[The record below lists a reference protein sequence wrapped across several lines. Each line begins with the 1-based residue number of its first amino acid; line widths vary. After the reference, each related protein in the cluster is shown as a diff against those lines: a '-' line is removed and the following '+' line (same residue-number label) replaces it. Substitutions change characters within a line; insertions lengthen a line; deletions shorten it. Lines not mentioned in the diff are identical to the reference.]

1 VKTAHEDLHS
11 EQGALRGEQGALRG
25 EHSGRSDNPVI
36 SASKVRASVTTD
48 DGVTYRT
55 AER

>member
-11 EQGALRGEQGALRG
+11 EQGALRGE
-25 EHSGRSDNPVI
+25 HSGRSGNPVI
-36 SASKVRASVTTD
+36 SANKVRASVTTD